1 MLKCKCLNKGGITMY
16 IAKYALITLVAFA
29 ILSGCGMVNQQ
40 AEMAETTTM
49 AADDGTA
56 LKAVEPASS
65 AYQEVTFQVEG
76 MT

>member
-1 MLKCKCLNKGGITMY
+1 MY
-16 IAKYALITLVAFA
+16 MAKYALITLVAFA
-29 ILSGCGMVNQQ
+29 ILTGCGMVNKQ

-49 AADDGTA
+49 AEADATA

-65 AYQEVTFQVEG
+65 YQEVTLQVEG

>member
-1 MLKCKCLNKGGITMY
+1 MY

-56 LKAVEPASS
+56 LKAAES

-76 MT
+76 MTEPHVPV

>member
-1 MLKCKCLNKGGITMY
+1 MY

-29 ILSGCGMVNQQ
+29 ILTGCGMVNKQ
-40 AEMAETTTM
+40 AEMSEPTTM

-56 LKAVEPASS
+56 IKAPVPESA

>member
-1 MLKCKCLNKGGITMY
+1 MY
-16 IAKYALITLVAFA
+16 IARYTLITLVTLA

-40 AEMAETTTM
+40 AEMAETTTT

-56 LKAVEPASS
+56 LTAADSN
-65 AYQEVTFQVEG
+65 YQQVTLQVEG